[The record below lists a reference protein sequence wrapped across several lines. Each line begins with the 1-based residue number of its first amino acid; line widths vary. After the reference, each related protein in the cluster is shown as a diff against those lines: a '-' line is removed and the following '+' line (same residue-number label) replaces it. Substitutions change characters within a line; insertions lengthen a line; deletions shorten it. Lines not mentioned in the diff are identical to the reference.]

1 MIALSISPAKINSG
15 GPVRF
20 NQAGFDA
27 VFHDWNGPV
36 GRHISRGARKLEM
49 LAVSSAGLRTGALR
63 RSIGTYY
70 TRRGKILEARV
81 GANPGPGGVVG
92 YALYHHEGTRPHII
106 RPKKAQALRFTVAGH
121 TVFAKVVH
129 HPGTKPNPYLTRWI
143 RGVFS

>member
-1 MIALSISPAKINSG
+1 MMSVSISPARTTAA

-20 NQAGFDA
+20 NEAGFDA
-27 VFHDWNGPV
+27 VFHEWSGPV
-36 GRHISRGARKLEM
+36 GRHVSRQCRKLET
-49 LAVSSAGLRTGALR
+49 LAVTSAGLKTGALR
-63 RSIGTYY
+63 RSITTYY

-92 YALYHHEGTRPHII
+92 YALYHHEGTRPHVI
-106 RPKKAQALRFTVAGH
+106 RPKKAQALRFTVQGH

-143 RGVFS
+143 RGVFA